1 MVEQGQVFR
10 TPHLFPISTPGQMC
24 GLGFP
29 TSPSLAKARL
39 TLPDLHALGEDG
51 GRVSRPQHLEA
62 RIGLIDLHD
71 LGEGE
76 GRASR
81 LPHHDKRRKPLHISN
96 RTARYGRYIPVCPLT
111 SMRTARYQ
119 AVPPIGVV
127 SVPFRYQLREKKKNR
142 EKKRENLE
150 IQRCS
155 PDPDLSLVA
164 SRCFAGRIFADRGE
178 KKTTRVVQT
187 SCRGFTGRFL
197 LPART
202 YRGEET
208 SPCVGRRNEATNEQR
223 WKRPISMKLTKDLN
237 VDLHLFKGQWYL
249 YLGSL
254 ITKDQTTIKPC
265 QKCNSLNLA

>member
-1 MVEQGQVFR
+1 MQEQV
-10 TPHLFPISTPGQMC
+10 P
-24 GLGFP
+24 
-29 TSPSLAKARL
+29 
-39 TLPDLHALGEDG
+39 ALRDIAN
-51 GRVSRPQHLEA
+51 SRPTEPDPEYTAIAKMGGFTIDQKVSGDGKVTKKYCQRKKSLMA
-62 RIGLIDLHD
+62 RSTQRSPD
-71 LGEGE
+71 
-76 GRASR
+76 S
-81 LPHHDKRRKPLHISN
+81 KPLHISN

-127 SVPFRYQLREKKKNR
+127 SPREKKKNREKTR

-178 KKTTRVVQT
+178 KKTTRDVQT

-265 QKCNSLNLA
+265 QKCNSLN